1 MNAGQMSAVA
11 GNNPKAP
18 RERAMRLRRVGNQL
32 LQNGEPTGALDC
44 FTQALLA
51 FPADENTLC
60 DRGNALQ
67 DLGRHAEAL
76 ECYTQALGIRPQF
89 AAALLNRGNALR
101 ALRRCEQ
108 ALADVDAALMIKPAF
123 VQALNSRGNILRDL
137 ARVPEAV
144 VCYEAALALD
154 PTFLMARCNLGNA
167 LLDLDRARE
176 ALACFE
182 AVLKV
187 RPADGKALFGRAS
200 ALLHLQEGLEQSL
213 ADFARAASCGID
225 RIEVLV
231 GQAAVLARLERH
243 SENLCVLAE
252 LQRVAPERDYAR
264 GAYLNALLQT
274 VSWSALEPRMAE
286 LEVRIQEGRRATHPQ
301 ALLSLS
307 ESAALQ
313 WRCARVFADEHYPV
327 STADEFPA
335 RGDVRARAAR
345 PIRIAYLSSDFGEH
359 PVSHL
364 LVGVLEQHDRR
375 AVEVLGVSLYPC
387 GDAPFAKRV
396 WAAFERFVDLSDR
409 HGSSALSALR
419 ELEID
424 IAVDLNGY
432 TVGGRPGLFARRIA
446 PVQVNYLGYA
456 GTLGAPYMDYVLA
469 DEVVIPA
476 GEERW
481 YSEQV
486 VRLPHCYLP
495 TDDRRPIGPRPT
507 RAQAGLPESGFVYC
521 AFTNAYK
528 INPPV
533 FAVWMRLLDAVTG
546 SVLWLR
552 AMGEEARSNLLR
564 EAERYG
570 IAPERLVFAPRVASM
585 ADHLARQSLADLYLD
600 TLPYNAH
607 STACD
612 ALWAGVPVLSCAGQS
627 FASRVAASALTAAG
641 LPELVTHSL
650 AEYEQQALAL
660 AQQPARLAELRTRLA
675 TQRSSVPLFNTAL
688 YTRHLEQAFHTMHER
703 VIRGQNAA
711 AFRVITQDL

>member
-1 MNAGQMSAVA
+1 MACNQLPAAIASLQRAIAEDPTIADAHNNLGVAHRRGGQVAEACQAFASAVA
-11 GNNPKAP
+11 IDPRHVDAHCNLGSVQQATGELLLAAASFQRCLGLDPRCAAASLGLAQIHELLGEAEQALTTLQAAESLNPSHAELQFALAVSLHRAGQLEAAVRHYGMALDLNPGLAAAWRDRGRALETLEHLSEALASYRQALALAP
-18 RERAMRLRRVGNQL
+18 TDG
-32 LQNGEPTGALDC
+32 GAL
-44 FTQALLA
+44 AGLLSCCVRICQWSSSA
-51 FPADENTLC
+51 QVIARL
-60 DRGNALQ
+60 
-67 DLGRHAEAL
+67 EAL
-76 ECYTQALGIRPQF
+76 PGGLQSMHPFLALSVCASPGQLQQIARARCSALGISETRP
-89 AAALLNRGNALR
+89 LR
-101 ALRRCEQ
+101 WQAVKSPRLRVAYCSS
-108 ALADVDAALMIKPAF
+108 D
-123 VQALNSRGNILRDL
+123 LRDHAVAHVMAGVL
-137 ARVPEAV
+137 EHHEASRFEIHAVCLQPE
-144 VCYEAALALD
+144 D
-154 PTFLMARCNLGNA
+154 
-167 LLDLDRARE
+167 
-176 ALACFE
+176 
-182 AVLKV
+182 
-187 RPADGKALFGRAS
+187 
-200 ALLHLQEGLEQSL
+200 
-213 ADFARAASCGID
+213 
-225 RIEVLV
+225 
-231 GQAAVLARLERH
+231 RH
-243 SENLCVLAE
+243 SE
-252 LQRVAPERDYAR
+252 
-264 GAYLNALLQT
+264 
-274 VSWSALEPRMAE
+274 
-286 LEVRIQEGRRATHPQ
+286 IGRRLH
-301 ALLSLS
+301 
-307 ESAALQ
+307 AAVAH
-313 WRCARVFADEHYPV
+313 WHDV
-327 STADEFPA
+327 S
-335 RGDVRARAAR
+335 
-345 PIRIAYLSSDFGEH
+345 SMSDTT
-359 PVSHL
+359 
-364 LVGVLEQHDRR
+364 
-375 AVEVLGVSLYPC
+375 
-387 GDAPFAKRV
+387 
-396 WAAFERFVDLSDR
+396 
-409 HGSSALSALR
+409 ALSALR